1 MGLCSSKIIELQDT
15 KECIRNNELNNNVN
29 IEKNKNTLN
38 NYISH
43 IKDYK
48 FLTFEMVS
56 NIENMTQEEKMT
68 IINTYNNVI
77 KGINELLAN
86 S

>member
-15 KECIRNNELNNNVN
+15 KECIRNNELNNVN